1 MAKKEEGPASGP
13 LAASAMCIAALD
25 LHTSQTYSSP
35 LLYTADLQSAMHSL
49 PGAASSLHSRQHAS
63 QTLYMAMSIQAN
75 QVPVIFDIC
84 ASFSSWLTLAGFVV
98 LPATFTSPR
107 SQRISVALL
116 AAGSS
121 KTPCATSNCCL

>member
-1 MAKKEEGPASGP
+1 
-13 LAASAMCIAALD
+13 
-25 LHTSQTYSSP
+25 
-35 LLYTADLQSAMHSL
+35 MHSL

-98 LPATFTSPR
+98 LPATFTSLKKSKDLGGVTGGRELQDAVRNLELLPVAVILCCIGIASSGWLWWR
-107 SQRISVALL
+107 WHKNYIWLVSRIFL
-116 AAGSS
+116 
-121 KTPCATSNCCL
+121 